1 MPSYPETLFEKGK
14 PHFICDI
21 PPIYAIL
28 LHSRNI
34 NLPDSQIF
42 LRISNLKILY
52 IWMNISKPFNM
63 KKLVYLV
70 LALSISVNVL
80 AQRANTKKLE
90 KFTEVKAY
98 DRIVV
103 DLVKSNENKLVITG
117 DDQDEV
123 DISNKNGLLK
133 IKMEFDNFMDGGE
146 AKATLYYTETLVL
159 LDANENAKI
168 TSDETLT
175 GNRVEIKTQ
184 EGGHIDL
191 KIDVADL
198 YTKSV
203 SGGEV
208 SLTGQA
214 KTQEVMVNTGGQVYN
229 KALDTDETI
238 VTVNAGGR
246 ADVKASEKVQAK
258 VRAGGSIYIYGN
270 PKDVERNKVFG
281 GKIKVMD

>member
-1 MPSYPETLFEKGK
+1 
-14 PHFICDI
+14 
-21 PPIYAIL
+21 
-28 LHSRNI
+28 
-34 NLPDSQIF
+34 
-42 LRISNLKILY
+42 
-52 IWMNISKPFNM
+52 M

-70 LALSISVNVL
+70 IALSISVNVL

-191 KIDVADL
+191 KIDVADI